1 MSSADR
7 HSILTEIKV
16 LSMLHHPN
24 VIEYYENFLQDKSM
38 IIVMEFAAGGTLFD
52 LLETR
57 RKEARH
63 LEEAE
68 LAHLFAQGGT
78 NIEHYSD
85 SVDISTPS
93 TCHIVESKY
102 AIENFGRVNCLKSSA
117 PPISTVMG
125 SNYFWLDKLQV
136 LFYSLVLMP
145 SLSNDVHCPLPL
157 STA

>member
-1 MSSADR
+1 MLACHGDVDPWPQIPIEQMSSADR

-68 LAHLFAQGGT
+68 LAHLFAQAET
-78 NIEHYSD
+78 NIEH
-85 SVDISTPS
+85 
-93 TCHIVESKY
+93 
-102 AIENFGRVNCLKSSA
+102 LKQT
-117 PPISTVMG
+117 II
-125 SNYFWLDKLQV
+125 LIL
-136 LFYSLVLMP
+136 
-145 SLSNDVHCPLPL
+145 
-157 STA
+157 

>member
-1 MSSADR
+1 MLACHGDVDPWPQIPIEQMSSADR

-78 NIEHYSD
+78 NIEHLKQTIILILK
-85 SVDISTPS
+85 ISTPS
-93 TCHIVESKY
+93 TCHIVELSPSMQ
-102 AIENFGRVNCLKSSA
+102 LK
-117 PPISTVMG
+117 TLEG
-125 SNYFWLDKLQV
+125 
-136 LFYSLVLMP
+136 
-145 SLSNDVHCPLPL
+145 
-157 STA
+157 

>member
-1 MSSADR
+1 MLACHGNVDPWPQIPIEQMSSADR

-78 NIEHYSD
+78 NIEHLKQTIILILQ
-85 SVDISTPS
+85 ISTPS
-93 TCHIVESKY
+93 
-102 AIENFGRVNCLKSSA
+102 VNVS
-117 PPISTVMG
+117 
-125 SNYFWLDKLQV
+125 
-136 LFYSLVLMP
+136 
-145 SLSNDVHCPLPL
+145 HR
-157 STA
+157 

>member
-78 NIEHYSD
+78 NTEHHSD
-85 SVDISTPS
+85 SGAISTPS

-102 AIENFGRVNCLKSSA
+102 AIENFGRV
-117 PPISTVMG
+117 
-125 SNYFWLDKLQV
+125 
-136 LFYSLVLMP
+136 
-145 SLSNDVHCPLPL
+145 
-157 STA
+157 

>member
-78 NIEHYSD
+78 NIEQHSD

-102 AIENFGRVNCLKSSA
+102 AIENFGRV
-117 PPISTVMG
+117 
-125 SNYFWLDKLQV
+125 
-136 LFYSLVLMP
+136 
-145 SLSNDVHCPLPL
+145 
-157 STA
+157 